1 MSRPLLPADSQ
12 TNASASTLQRPP
24 LTPYIPAAQS
34 TEAPNYMYCHPL
46 LSHIRHD
53 VDSNSSE
60 DSLILASNTGTSH
73 TNTEEHKVDP
83 SSTANSTSPNLNYKT
98 WKAEEIRKECTRRG
112 LRLKSGMRK
121 QERNEALERYDAAI
135 RVYTQKLPGD
145 DVQIVTEDS
154 TRSRHCDTATLAEL
168 DGKLL
173 TDRSDFWTE
182 VREAFVGACPPDHER
197 NRLEFDDDDD
207 FFTGINPPLAKTVHS
222 SKKLYSMRKE
232 VNRNYLEAHTKFSA
246 SGQNDNEY
254 RNFVKGR
261 GDVLY
266 LQKKT
271 GLNNFVK
278 GSLLASDEVDTQDP
292 TTLTCARV
300 LDITPSK
307 RKSHE
312 ALEEMASSFK
322 SYVQDRK
329 EEAQRETEERKE
341 EALRVSRS
349 SQLEERSKIY
359 DKLERVR
366 GQIC

>member
-154 TRSRHCDTATLAEL
+154 TRSRHLISGQKSVKLSWALAL
-168 DGKLL
+168 RTMSAIGWNS
-173 TDRSDFWTE
+173 TTTTTSS
-182 VREAFVGACPPDHER
+182 
-197 NRLEFDDDDD
+197 
-207 FFTGINPPLAKTVHS
+207 PPLAKTVHS
-222 SKKLYSMRKE
+222 SKKLYSMRNE

-254 RNFVKGR
+254 CNFVKGR